1 MVSKR
6 SGQGE
11 VHVGRIIAVASSK
24 GGVGKTLV
32 SMVLTSRLATEG
44 LRVAAIDADP
54 NGALTDWRTSVWE
67 GPAFA
72 VEAEPDAARLAHRI
86 PDLAADGDVLVVD
99 TAGFGNQAAAAAI
112 ASADAVV
119 VPMLASRADIAEATR
134 TVQLAQG
141 LARAARRDIPVRVLR
156 NKVNARTA
164 VAQHARGEVESAGL
178 PLLSTTL
185 SQVVAYTELTHNGR
199 LPRQPPASLEIERLV
214 DELRELGWLPPQPK

>member
-1 MVSKR
+1 MAK
-6 SGQGE
+6 
-11 VHVGRIIAVASSK
+11 IIVVASSK

-32 SMVLTSRLATEG
+32 SMVLASRLATEG

-54 NGALTDWRTSVWE
+54 NGALADWRANVWD
-67 GPAFA
+67 GPSFV
-72 VEAEPDAARLAHRI
+72 VEAETDAARLAHRI
-86 PDLAADGDVLVVD
+86 PDLAAATDLLIVD

-112 ASADAVV
+112 ASADAVI

-141 LARAARRDIPVRVLR
+141 LARAARRDIPTRVLR

-164 VAQHARGEVESAGL
+164 VAHHARVEVETAGL
-178 PLLSTTL
+178 PLLATTL

-199 LPRQPPASLEIERLV
+199 LPRQAPAAVEIERLV
-214 DELRELGWLPPQPK
+214 DELRTAGWLPPKTS

>member
-1 MVSKR
+1 MAK
-6 SGQGE
+6 
-11 VHVGRIIAVASSK
+11 IIVVASSK

-32 SMVLTSRLATEG
+32 SMVLASRLATEG

-54 NGALTDWRTSVWE
+54 NGALADWRANVWD
-67 GPAFA
+67 GPSFL

-86 PDLAADGDVLVVD
+86 PDLAAATDLLIVD

-112 ASADAVV
+112 ASADAVI

-141 LARAARRDIPVRVLR
+141 LARAARRDIPARVLR

-164 VAQHARGEVESAGL
+164 VAQHARVEVESAGL
-178 PLLSTTL
+178 PLLVTTL

-199 LPRQPPASLEIERLV
+199 LPRQAPAAVEIERLV
-214 DELRELGWLPPQPK
+214 DELRSAGWLPPKAS

>member
-1 MVSKR
+1 MAK
-6 SGQGE
+6 
-11 VHVGRIIAVASSK
+11 IIVVASSK

-32 SMVLTSRLATEG
+32 SMVLASRLATEG

-54 NGALTDWRTSVWE
+54 NGALADWRANVWD
-67 GPAFA
+67 GPSFV

-86 PDLAADGDVLVVD
+86 PDLAAATDLLIVD

-112 ASADAVV
+112 ASADAVI

-141 LARAARRDIPVRVLR
+141 LARAARRDIPARVLR

-164 VAQHARGEVESAGL
+164 VAQHARVEVESAGL
-178 PLLSTTL
+178 PLLATTL

-199 LPRQPPASLEIERLV
+199 LPRQAPAAVEIERLV
-214 DELRELGWLPPQPK
+214 DELRSAGWLPPKAS

>member
-1 MVSKR
+1 MVVKWGSQRGTVVAK
-6 SGQGE
+6 
-11 VHVGRIIAVASSK
+11 IIAVASSK

-32 SMVLTSRLATEG
+32 AMVLTSRLAAEG

-54 NGALTDWRTSVWE
+54 NGALADWRANVWE

-72 VEAEPDAARLAHRI
+72 VEPEPDAARLAHRI
-86 PDLAADGDVLVVD
+86 PDLADGGDVLVVD

-134 TVQLAQG
+134 TVQLTQG

-164 VAQHARGEVESAGL
+164 VAQHAHGEVRARACPCWRRRSARSS
-178 PLLSTTL
+178 PTRS
-185 SQVVAYTELTHNGR
+185 
-199 LPRQPPASLEIERLV
+199 
-214 DELRELGWLPPQPK
+214 

>member
-1 MVSKR
+1 MAK
-6 SGQGE
+6 
-11 VHVGRIIAVASSK
+11 IIVVASSK

-32 SMVLTSRLATEG
+32 SMMLASRMATEG

-54 NGALTDWRTSVWE
+54 NGALADWRANVWD
-67 GPAFA
+67 GPSFV
-72 VEAEPDAARLAHRI
+72 VEAELDAARLAHRI
-86 PDLAADGDVLVVD
+86 PDLAAATDLLIVD

-112 ASADAVV
+112 ASADAVI

-141 LARAARRDIPVRVLR
+141 LARAARRDIPARVLR

-164 VAQHARGEVESAGL
+164 VAQHARVEVESAGL
-178 PLLSTTL
+178 PLLATTL

-199 LPRQPPASLEIERLV
+199 LPRQAPAAVEIKRLV
-214 DELRELGWLPPQPK
+214 DELRSAGWLPPKAS

>member
-1 MVSKR
+1 MAK
-6 SGQGE
+6 
-11 VHVGRIIAVASSK
+11 IIVVASSK

-32 SMVLTSRLATEG
+32 SMVLASRLATEG

-54 NGALTDWRTSVWE
+54 NGALADWRANVWD
-67 GPAFA
+67 GPSFV
-72 VEAEPDAARLAHRI
+72 VEAELDAARLAHRI
-86 PDLAADGDVLVVD
+86 PDLAAATDLLIVD

-112 ASADAVV
+112 ASADAVI

-141 LARAARRDIPVRVLR
+141 LARAARRDIPAWVLR

-178 PLLSTTL
+178 PLLRTTL

-199 LPRQPPASLEIERLV
+199 LPRQAPAAVEIERLV
-214 DELRELGWLPPQPK
+214 DELRSAGWLPLKAS

>member
-1 MVSKR
+1 MA
-6 SGQGE
+6 
-11 VHVGRIIAVASSK
+11 RIIAVASSK

-32 SMVLTSRLATEG
+32 SMVIASRLAADG
-44 LRVAAIDADP
+44 IRVSAIDADP
-54 NGALTDWRTSVWE
+54 NGALADWRVNVWD
-67 GPAFA
+67 GPAFT

-86 PDLAADGDVLVVD
+86 PDLADACDLLVVD

-112 ASADAVV
+112 ASADAVI

-164 VAQHARGEVESAGL
+164 VAQHARGEVQSAGL
-178 PLLSTTL
+178 PLLATAL

-199 LPRQPPASLEIERLV
+199 LPRQPPASVEVERLV
-214 DELRELGWLPPQPK
+214 DELRELGWLPARPK

>member
-1 MVSKR
+1 MAKIV
-6 SGQGE
+6 
-11 VHVGRIIAVASSK
+11 VVASSK

-32 SMVLTSRLATEG
+32 SMVLASRLATDG

-54 NGALTDWRTSVWE
+54 NGALADWRANVWD
-67 GPAFA
+67 GPAFV

-86 PDLAADGDVLVVD
+86 PDLAASTDLLIVD

-112 ASADAVV
+112 ASADAVI

-141 LARAARRDIPVRVLR
+141 LARAARRDNPARVLR

-178 PLLSTTL
+178 PLLATTL

-199 LPRQPPASLEIERLV
+199 LPRQAPASVEIERLV
-214 DELRELGWLPPQPK
+214 EELRGFGWLPGPVR

>member
-1 MVSKR
+1 MAK
-6 SGQGE
+6 
-11 VHVGRIIAVASSK
+11 IIVVASSK

-32 SMVLTSRLATEG
+32 SMVLASRLATEG
-44 LRVAAIDADP
+44 QRVAAIDADP
-54 NGALTDWRTSVWE
+54 NGALADWRANVWD
-67 GPAFA
+67 GPSFV

-86 PDLAADGDVLVVD
+86 PDLAAATDLLIVD

-112 ASADAVV
+112 ASADAVI

-141 LARAARRDIPVRVLR
+141 LARAARRDIPARVLR

-178 PLLSTTL
+178 PLLATTL

-199 LPRQPPASLEIERLV
+199 LPRQAPAAVEIKRLV
-214 DELRELGWLPPQPK
+214 DELRSAGWLPPKAS

>member
-1 MVSKR
+1 MAK
-6 SGQGE
+6 
-11 VHVGRIIAVASSK
+11 IIVVASSK

-32 SMVLTSRLATEG
+32 SMVLASRLAADE

-54 NGALTDWRTSVWE
+54 NGALADWRANVWD

-86 PDLAADGDVLVVD
+86 PDLAAATDLLIVD
-99 TAGFGNQAAAAAI
+99 TAGLGNQAAAAAI
-112 ASADAVV
+112 ASADAVI

-141 LARAARRDIPVRVLR
+141 LARAARREIPARVLR

-178 PLLSTTL
+178 PLLTTAL

-199 LPRQPPASLEIERLV
+199 LPRQLPASLEIERLV
-214 DELRELGWLPPQPK
+214 DELRSLGWLPLQP

>member
-1 MVSKR
+1 MA
-6 SGQGE
+6 G
-11 VHVGRIIAVASSK
+11 IIAVASSK

-32 SMVLTSRLATEG
+32 SMVLASRLAAEG

-54 NGALTDWRTSVWE
+54 NGALADWRANVWD
-67 GPAFA
+67 GSTFT

-86 PDLAADGDVLVVD
+86 PDLAAECDLLVVD

-141 LARAARRDIPVRVLR
+141 LARAARRDIAVRVLR

-178 PLLSTTL
+178 PLLVTAL

-199 LPRQPPASLEIERLV
+199 LPRQPPASVEIERLV
-214 DELRELGWLPPQPK
+214 DELRGLGWLPARGKQSGTRVPK

>member
-1 MVSKR
+1 MAK
-6 SGQGE
+6 
-11 VHVGRIIAVASSK
+11 IITVASSK

-32 SMVLTSRLATEG
+32 AMMLTSRLAAEG

-54 NGALTDWRTSVWE
+54 NGALADWRANVWE
-67 GPAFA
+67 GATFDI
-72 VEAEPDAARLAHRI
+72 EAEPDAARLAHRI
-86 PDLAADGDVLVVD
+86 PDLASTSDVLIVD

-119 VPMLASRADIAEATR
+119 VPMLSSRADIAEATR
-134 TVQLAQG
+134 TVHLTQG
-141 LARAARRDIPVRVLR
+141 LARAARRDIPARVLR

-178 PLLSTTL
+178 PLLATAL

-199 LPRQPPASLEIERLV
+199 LPRQPPASIEIERLV
-214 DELRELGWLPPQPK
+214 DELRGLGWLPPQPR

>member
-1 MVSKR
+1 MAKIV
-6 SGQGE
+6 
-11 VHVGRIIAVASSK
+11 VVASSK

-32 SMVLTSRLATEG
+32 SMVLTSRLATDG

-54 NGALTDWRTSVWE
+54 NGALADWRANVWD
-67 GPAFA
+67 GPSFV

-86 PDLAADGDVLVVD
+86 PDLAAATDLLIVD

-112 ASADAVV
+112 ASADAVI

-141 LARAARRDIPVRVLR
+141 LARAARRDIPARVLR

-178 PLLSTTL
+178 PLLATTL
-185 SQVVAYTELTHNGR
+185 SQVVAYTELTHN
-199 LPRQPPASLEIERLV
+199 
-214 DELRELGWLPPQPK
+214 